1 MARQSDYGNSHAV
14 SVCAHCRNMAILRQR
29 GAIVDP
35 VEDQEPTG
43 DHPRLH
49 LHWPARRGQIEE
61 VRRLL
66 ALGADLNETLI
77 GTPPL
82 HWATM
87 GQHEHGHGTQL
98 EIVELLLQHK
108 ADVTSTFEC
117 SVAGRTGT
125 ALQLAQGRPPW
136 SAISLAMVATLQH
149 AEAVSTAG
157 ANAAI
162 AGQAAVSADV
172 AVEHAAEA
180 CRSMKN
186 CEPLDLVGA
195 RLQQVGAL
203 PIDLNRR
210 IMSHVHDTAGLE
222 ADARQLTAD
231 AAYLGFP
238 FLVHDPV
245 GHDLHES
252 QQELRTM
259 LADTVLN
266 FGTGEEI
273 AKLEVILQFWPQPN
287 D

>member
-1 MARQSDYGNSHAV
+1 
-14 SVCAHCRNMAILRQR
+14 MAILRQR

-35 VEDQEPTG
+35 VEDHEPTG
-43 DHPRLH
+43 DHLHHPRLH

-108 ADVTSTFEC
+108 ADVTFEC
-117 SVAGRTGT
+117 HSWAGRTGT
-125 ALQLAQGRPPW
+125 ALQIAQGRPPW
-136 SAISLAMVATLQH
+136 SAISPAMVATLQH

-162 AGQAAVSADV
+162 AGQAAVAADV

-180 CRSMKN
+180 CRSIKS

-210 IMSHVHDTAGLE
+210 IMSLVHDTAGLD
-222 ADARQLTAD
+222 ADALQLTAD

-238 FLVHDPV
+238 FLVHNRV
-245 GHDLHES
+245 GQDLHES

-266 FGTGEEI
+266 FGTDEEI
-273 AKLEVILQFWPQPN
+273 AKLEVILKFWPQPN

>member
-1 MARQSDYGNSHAV
+1 
-14 SVCAHCRNMAILRQR
+14 MAILRQR

-162 AGQAAVSADV
+162 AGQAALASGFADK
-172 AVEHAAEA
+172 HAAEA
-180 CRSMKN
+180 CRSMQS

-210 IMSHVHDTAGLE
+210 IMSLVHDTAGLE
-222 ADARQLTAD
+222 ADALQLTAD

-238 FLVHDPV
+238 FLVHNRV
-245 GHDLHES
+245 GQDLHES

-266 FGTGEEI
+266 FGTDEEI
-273 AKLEVILQFWPQPN
+273 AKLEVILKFWPQPN